1 MRFGSLSRL
10 RKKLGFRLTLW
21 YSAVFIASSLALS
34 IISYNFLSASLRD
47 NRKNI
52 QAKLEELTALARAN
66 GVEAIGKTA
75 GLTGATSRRKAFFV
89 RVLDPQNRVVFVSSP
104 KLWQEFEIES
114 LANRPAHGAWQYV
127 PSKRDGDVIEITSAR
142 LPSGFAVQVGRPL
155 EDRKEILEDYRDT
168 IIGVAAAMVVLG
180 LAGGAFFAFRA
191 LRPVRHLIQTTQS
204 IVATGR
210 IDARV
215 PGSGSGDE
223 LDELVQLFNRMLE
236 RIETLIKG
244 MKEALDNVAHDL
256 RTPMTRLRGV
266 AEMALQVESRQE
278 QLQEALVSCVEE
290 SERILKL
297 LDSLMDISEAET
309 GTMRLQ
315 LEAVKTSDLIEDS
328 VEMYQYVAEEKG
340 ISISVEC
347 SNDIVITA
355 DRSRMRQV
363 MANLLDNAIKYN
375 SPGGHVS
382 ITVRQE
388 RHQVKMAIKDD
399 GVGIPPEEMPK
410 IWERL
415 HRGDKSRS
423 QPGLGLGLSLVK
435 AIVYS
440 HRGDVEVQSA
450 PGAGSTFS
458 ISLPA
463 IFTPGN

>member
-34 IISYNFLSASLRD
+34 IISYNFLFASLRD
-47 NRKNI
+47 NRRNI
-52 QAKLEELTALARAN
+52 QAKLEEITALARAN

-75 GLTGATSRRKAFFV
+75 GLAGATSRRKAFFV

-104 KLWQEFEIES
+104 KLWQEFELES
-114 LANRPAHGAWQYV
+114 LDNRPAHGAWQYV
-127 PSKRDGDVIEITSAR
+127 PSKRDGDVLEFTSAR
-142 LPSGFAVQVGRPL
+142 LSSGFAVQVGRPL
-155 EDRKEILEDYRDT
+155 EDRKEILEYYRDT
-168 IIGVAAAMVVLG
+168 IIGVASGMVVLG

-309 GTMRLQ
+309 GTMRLH

-363 MANLLDNAIKYN
+363 LANLLDNAIKYN

-388 RHQVKMAIKDD
+388 QHQVKMAVKDD
-399 GVGIPPEEMPK
+399 GVGISPEEMPK
-410 IWERL
+410 IWDRL

-450 PGAGSTFS
+450 PGAGSVFI
-458 ISLPA
+458 ISFPTVTA
-463 IFTPGN
+463 

>member
-114 LANRPAHGAWQYV
+114 LANRPAHGV
-127 PSKRDGDVIEITSAR
+127 LEITSAR

-309 GTMRLQ
+309 GTMRLH

-340 ISISVEC
+340 VSISVEC

-363 MANLLDNAIKYN
+363 LANLLDNAIKYN

-450 PGAGSTFS
+450 PGAGSVFI
-458 ISLPA
+458 ISFPTVTA
-463 IFTPGN
+463 